1 MIAEMPP
8 FLANS
13 NEYMHGQ
20 SKNQVGYD
28 MGQTC
33 KSHSYWK
40 QNTLCPKIGRTV
52 DKDEHLFFRF
62 YFILFEPQMRSLLL
76 YMTKLNYPLHL
87 SFDNPIK
94 DMIKKN
100 YSPNSEGW
108 NQLFDYFI

>member
-1 MIAEMPP
+1 
-8 FLANS
+8 
-13 NEYMHGQ
+13 
-20 SKNQVGYD
+20 

-52 DKDEHLFFRF
+52 DKDEHLFFSF
-62 YFILFEPQMRSLLL
+62 FLILFEPQMRSLLL
-76 YMTKLNYPLHL
+76 YMTNLNYPLHL

-100 YSPNSEGW
+100 YSSNSEGW
-108 NQLFDYFI
+108 HQLFDYFI